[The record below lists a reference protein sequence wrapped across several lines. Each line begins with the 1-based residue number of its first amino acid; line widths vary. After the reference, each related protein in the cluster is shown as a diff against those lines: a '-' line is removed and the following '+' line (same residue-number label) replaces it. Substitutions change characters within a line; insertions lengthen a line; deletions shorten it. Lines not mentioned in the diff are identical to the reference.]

1 MPRSSPN
8 KAEKSKTS
16 SNGDGSPRI
25 PAIDEKY
32 AGFKLTVRPS
42 KIHRW
47 GVYAG
52 EDIPARR
59 KVMEYTG
66 EKISRMETKRRSERG
81 GDMVYLFTLD
91 KYWTIDGSVG
101 GSGAEYINHCCDP
114 NIVTVVRGG
123 HILYMS
129 RRPIRKGEE
138 LTVDYHFAKD
148 IEKYVCKCGATS
160 CRGTINLK

>member
-1 MPRSSPN
+1 MPRSKSP
-8 KAEKSKTS
+8 ATPVV
-16 SNGDGSPRI
+16 DIR
-25 PAIDEKY
+25 Y
-32 AGFKLTVRPS
+32 TCFKLDIKPS

-66 EKISRMETKRRSERG
+66 ERINRKETKRRSEEQAH
-81 GDMVYLFTLD
+81 MIYLFTLD
-91 KYWTIDGSVG
+91 KYWTLDGSVG
-101 GSGAEYINHCCDP
+101 GSGAQYINHCCDP
-114 NIVTVVRGG
+114 NIVSEIRKG
-123 HILYMS
+123 HIIYMS
-129 RRPIRKGEE
+129 RRAIRKGEE

-148 IEKYVCKCGATS
+148 IEKIPCKCGTTA